1 MFAISANKKI
11 SFILKQSSSFKF
23 FRCIGNR
30 LFTQTFF
37 AFNIQNVFPIFYVHF
52 SNEFGKDSIKII
64 FSQSLKNLQIKKK
77 AVFNLQFRGSQPVS
91 CVPPEILRSFPV
103 SPRDNFA
110 DPFTPNIFSSSVVA
124 FKYLKNLNK
133 ISKVIR
139 LGKFSKNCKCPT
151 AICLRQLPIST
162 ATTATTPTTAATLS
176 KSLFL

>member
-1 MFAISANKKI
+1 MFWKFLLSKKINCCFSKKAILIIIFIGMGQCKLKAPKSCDMNYVILVKMFAISANKKI

-77 AVFNLQFRGSQPVS
+77 SVFNLQFRGSQPVS
-91 CVPPEILRSFPV
+91 CVPPE
-103 SPRDNFA
+103 
-110 DPFTPNIFSSSVVA
+110 
-124 FKYLKNLNK
+124 
-133 ISKVIR
+133 
-139 LGKFSKNCKCPT
+139 
-151 AICLRQLPIST
+151 
-162 ATTATTPTTAATLS
+162 
-176 KSLFL
+176 